1 MTTSATDNESLPAP
15 LARPHHRPVT
25 ATPFELGTRATVE
38 TSHPHSFAKP
48 KRAIQTRGHHER
60 QRAPV
65 HAGRAAH
72 SPARRRESRTTAR
85 PTAAIRKAAIPAGV
99 AAGALMLLADAGSA
113 FAGMDL
119 GNHNETRLT
128 PAAGPVA
135 PERPRRANRRALAAT
150 VGVAAGALMLLA
162 DAGPA
167 FAGLNLGNHN
177 ETLLTPAAVAKP
189 SDRRHVARRL
199 ALSTLVVAASFGVTA
214 AFVNDGTSNTRHSA
228 YPGNYCSSSG
238 GGRNCPQRP

>member
-1 MTTSATDNESLPAP
+1 MNDNEHPFTPAA
-15 LARPHHRPVT
+15 LAKTT
-25 ATPFELGTRATVE
+25 ATANRAATV
-38 TSHPHSFAKP
+38 
-48 KRAIQTRGHHER
+48 
-60 QRAPV
+60 
-65 HAGRAAH
+65 
-72 SPARRRESRTTAR
+72 RR
-85 PTAAIRKAAIPAGV
+85 TAAIRKAAIPAGV
-99 AAGALMLLADAGSA
+99 AAGALMLLGDAGSA

-119 GNHNETRLT
+119 GNHNEMLLT

-150 VGVAAGALMLLA
+150 VGVAAGALMLLG

-167 FAGLNLGNHN
+167 FAGMNLGNHN

-189 SDRRHVARRL
+189 SDHRRVRRRL
-199 ALSTLVVAASFGVTA
+199 AMSALVVAASFGVTA

-238 GGRNCPQRP
+238 GGGRNCPQRP